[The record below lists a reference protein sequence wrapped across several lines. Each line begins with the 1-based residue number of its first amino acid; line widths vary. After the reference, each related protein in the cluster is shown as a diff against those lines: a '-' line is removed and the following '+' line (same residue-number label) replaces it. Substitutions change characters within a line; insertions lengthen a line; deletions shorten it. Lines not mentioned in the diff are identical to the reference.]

1 MSVRPWRLSVP
12 LQIPYEAYVAEYYN
26 FFFQNLLEE
35 GKYLCTCFDERDGVF
50 DTFIVSK
57 NNPVFYDPCFIEQ
70 VYQLVDLSYGT
81 WGVDLHDWGMM
92 EDENINISEDIPV
105 YLAFDFIDH
114 VLKRKAPIRLSSR
127 DYYTFMAES
136 RGFVKKIPS
145 LRIAYK

>member
-1 MSVRPWRLSVP
+1 MSVRPWRLSIP

-35 GKYLCTCFDERDGVF
+35 GKYLCT
-50 DTFIVSK
+50 
-57 NNPVFYDPCFIEQ
+57 
-70 VYQLVDLSYGT
+70 
-81 WGVDLHDWGMM
+81 WM
-92 EDENINISEDIPV
+92 EDENINIAEDIPV

-145 LRIAYK
+145 LRIAHK